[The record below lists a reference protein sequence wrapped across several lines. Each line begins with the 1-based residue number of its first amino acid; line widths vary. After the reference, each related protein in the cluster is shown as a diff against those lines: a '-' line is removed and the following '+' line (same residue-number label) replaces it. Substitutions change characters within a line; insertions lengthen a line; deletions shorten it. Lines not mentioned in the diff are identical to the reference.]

1 MALES
6 DLGWSLKDDLKP
18 IEETEN
24 AENTDETADKEEVK
38 EEVKDEKLYIPDED
52 EATEVKKEEAVESK
66 EEEEGV
72 TKEVTEDKKDEAD
85 DLVITEEKPQG
96 SLKDLNISELT
107 NGEFE
112 NIEDLYNSYSSVNEK
127 VTGKTIMETIDEQI
141 RETYG
146 DDITLADVVSY
157 KATNF
162 DEMDSFELL
171 EHHLHLETPDISD
184 AEIRAELRPFALL
197 RKSEAELAE
206 MIENEEITQDQ
217 LDDLEAKML
226 RQSRIAKTQL
236 KDYQNS
242 IDIDNLEFNTPR
254 KEAVVEPVMSPEEA
268 KAEADR
274 YDSQIEQLSSLEI
287 NVGTNENPFNLKLE
301 VSPED
306 RNGIR
311 DFLKN
316 DENGQSWIN
325 KRWMGEDGKVD
336 MQQLSTDIYK
346 LKNFDRSI
354 AIGFAQGKSHGVK
367 EEVKS
372 INNIDFEKGQQEKDS
387 SVKTFEDVAAQI
399 MRENN

>member
-1 MALES
+1 MALEN

-18 IEETEN
+18 VEET
-24 AENTDETADKEEVK
+24 EVK
-38 EEVKDEKLYIPDED
+38 EEIEKKEEVIEDKKEETKDEKLYIPDED
-52 EATEVKKEEAVESK
+52 ELKEEKKEEVVEDKK
-66 EEEEGV
+66 EEVVAE
-72 TKEVTEDKKDEAD
+72 EVTEDKKDEVVD
-85 DLVITEEKPQG
+85 PVITEEKPES

-127 VTGKTIMETIDEQI
+127 VTGKTIIETIDEQI

-146 DDITLADVVSY
+146 DDITLADVISY

-171 EHHLHLETPDISD
+171 EHQLHLETPDISD
-184 AEIRAELRPFALL
+184 AEIKAELRPFALL
-197 RKSEAELAE
+197 RKSEAELAD

-217 LDDLEAKML
+217 VDDLQARML

-254 KEAVVEPVMSPEEA
+254 KEAVVEPTMSPEEA

-274 YDSQIEQLSSLEI
+274 YDSQIEQLSNMEI

-311 DFLKN
+311 DFLKP
-316 DENGQSWIN
+316 DEDGQSWIN

-346 LKNFDRSI
+346 LNNFDRSI

-372 INNIDFEKGQQEKDS
+372 INNIDFEKGQQEKDTS
-387 SVKTFEDVAAQI
+387 LKTFEDVAAQV
-399 MRENN
+399 MRDNN